1 MTTGQR
7 IKERR
12 KAIGLSAEQVAAE
25 LSVSAATI
33 YRYEKGDI
41 EKLPGYILAP
51 LSKILH
57 TNPNYIMGWSDDP
70 EPIIEKPTVPKSDE
84 QLDSDIQKLL
94 DSISDF
100 SESEM
105 AILFDRIN
113 KIKDSRI

>member
-41 EKLPGYILAP
+41 EKLPGYILEP
-51 LSKILH
+51 LSKILR
-57 TNPNYIMGWSDDP
+57 TTPNYIMGWADDP
-70 EPIIEKPTVPKSDE
+70 NPTIEKPAPIPENELSDLQKQAIKFVTSLSDE
-84 QLDSDIQKLL
+84 QLRKFISIGQLL
-94 DSISDF
+94 ID
-100 SESEM
+100 E
-105 AILFDRIN
+105 
-113 KIKDSRI
+113 K